1 MKNDGVKE
9 TLEPRPNPSAGQQE
23 TRWPL
28 LYGAVLLAL
37 SIEVLLFHLLTRS
50 FG

>member
-1 MKNDGVKE
+1 VKNDGVNE
-9 TLEPRPNPSAGQQE
+9 TLEPRPEERPDEPE